1 MQQVNRP
8 VGLHLAYV
16 SHADYKAAQWADVL
30 GIATFNGTPA
40 PASILPGIPIAAVNM
55 PVLRGGTHIYEVWSS
70 GQRARSGQRSR
81 VRFRHTE
88 EMLFGC
94 IALAECD
101 LEANGGGAHRA
112 PPASA
117 LEEVTA
123 QIYGEICATLDA
135 EGYPHLV
142 RVWNYLPDINRDCDG
157 TERYRLF
164 NAARQH
170 GLNAFGRALAGSV
183 PAASALGA
191 ASDSPVVVYFLAAR
205 TSPVFVENPRQ
216 VSAYQYPRQYG
227 THRPVFSRAALLP
240 QADRR
245 TLFISGTASIVGH
258 ESLHAGDCDAQTRET
273 LANIAALLQEVN
285 RVAGDAIFDFGNLA
299 YKVYVRHP
307 TDLPIIQSVLASAL
321 GPKARSIYL
330 QADICRQ
337 ELLVEIEATG
347 ICPLRSAVQRS
358 DERC

>member
-1 MQQVNRP
+1 VDRP
-8 VGLHLAYV
+8 AGLNLAYV
-16 SHADYKAAQWADVL
+16 SRADYKAAQWADVL

-40 PASILPGIPIAAVNM
+40 PASALPGIPIASVNT
-55 PVLRGGTHIYEVWSS
+55 PVLRGGAHVYEVWSS
-70 GQRARSGQRSR
+70 GQRARSGQRRR
-81 VRFRHTE
+81 VRFRRTE

-94 IALAECD
+94 ISLAEPKID
-101 LEANGGGAHRA
+101 ADGP
-112 PPASA
+112 PPATA

-142 RVWNYLPDINRDCDG
+142 RVWNYLPDINRDCEG

-205 TSPVFVENPRQ
+205 TAPVFVENPRQ
-216 VSAYQYPRQYG
+216 VSAYHYPPQYG
-227 THRPVFSRAALLP
+227 SHRPVFSRAALLA
-240 QADRR
+240 QSDRR

-258 ESLHAGDCDAQTRET
+258 ESLHVGDCAAQTRET
-273 LANIAALLQEVN
+273 LANIAALLEEAN
-285 RVAGDAIFDFGNLA
+285 RVARDAQFDLGTLA
-299 YKVYVRHP
+299 YKVYVRRP
-307 TDLPIIQSVLASAL
+307 TDLPLVQKELGTALPRDASI
-321 GPKARSIYL
+321 IYL

-337 ELLVEIEATG
+337 DLLVEIEATG
-347 ICPLRSAVQRS
+347 ICPLDAVA
-358 DERC
+358 

>member
-1 MQQVNRP
+1 VQQVNRP
-8 VGLHLAYV
+8 GGLHLAYV
-16 SHADYKAAQWADVL
+16 SRADYKAAQWADVL

-40 PASILPGIPIAAVNM
+40 PSTALPGIPIAAVNM
-55 PVLRGGTHIYEVWSS
+55 PVLRGDTHVYEVWSS

-81 VRFRHTE
+81 VRFRRTE

-94 IALAECD
+94 ISLDES
-101 LEANGGGAHRA
+101 EADSNGS
-112 PPASA
+112 PPATA
-117 LEEVTA
+117 LETVTA

-142 RVWNYLPDINRDCDG
+142 RIWNYLPDINRDCEG

-191 ASDSPVVVYFLAAR
+191 PSGSPVVVYFLAAR
-205 TSPVFVENPRQ
+205 TAPVFVENPRQ
-216 VSAYQYPRQYG
+216 VSAYHYPRRYG
-227 THRPVFSRAALLP
+227 TRRPVFSRAALLT

-245 TLFISGTASIVGH
+245 TLFMSGTASIVGH
-258 ESLHAGDCDAQTRET
+258 ESLHAGDCEAQTRET
-273 LANIAALLQEVN
+273 LANIAALLEEVN
-285 RVAGDAIFDFGNLA
+285 RVAGGSEFDFGNLA
-299 YKVYVRHP
+299 YKVYVRRAN
-307 TDLPIIQSVLASAL
+307 DLPVVQSVLASAL
-321 GPKARSIYL
+321 GVAAQSIYL

-347 ICPLRSAVQRS
+347 ICPLRPGVQPS
-358 DERC
+358 DGCC